1 MALFAYRFVRGRAGY
16 DPVKSGFILIFLWL
30 YQTHFPLILVEQE
43 DVRRVTRGFEAQE
56 DHMEQK
62 KVTIAEIQRKKESNQ
77 KITMMTAYDYPT
89 ASLVDQAGID
99 TILVG
104 DSLGMVMLG
113 YESTVPVTMDEMIHH
128 CKAVCRG
135 AVYGFVIGDMPFMS
149 YQVSVEKAIE
159 NAGRFIKEAG
169 CDSVK
174 LEGGSEMA
182 HVVKGIV
189 DAGMPV
195 CAHIGLTPQT
205 ATKLSGFKVQ
215 GKDAES
221 ARELVKSAKDLQDA
235 GAFSIVMECIPD
247 QLAARITEELSIPTI
262 GIGAGKDCDGQ
273 VLVYHDL
280 VGLFERFTPKF
291 VKQYINLAPKIRE
304 ALVQFREDVERGTF
318 PGPEHS
324 FSMKAEEAEKI

>member
-1 MALFAYRFVRGRAGY
+1 
-16 DPVKSGFILIFLWL
+16 
-30 YQTHFPLILVEQE
+30 
-43 DVRRVTRGFEAQE
+43 
-56 DHMEQK
+56 MESQ
-62 KVTIAEIQRKKESNQ
+62 KVTIASLQKKKATGQ

-89 ASLVDQAGID
+89 AGLVDQAGID

-113 YESTVPVTMDEMIHH
+113 YQSTVPVTMDEMIHH
-128 CKAVCRG
+128 CKAVTR
-135 AVYGFVIGDMPFMS
+135 AAKRGFVIGDMPFMS
-149 YQVSVEKAIE
+149 YHISLGDAIF

-169 CDSVK
+169 CDCVK

-182 HVVKGIV
+182 HVVEAIVRIGI
-189 DAGMPV
+189 PV
-195 CAHIGLTPQT
+195 CGHIGLTPQT
-205 ATKLSGFKVQ
+205 ATKLSGYNVQ

-221 ARELVKSAKDLQDA
+221 AKALLQSARDLEDA
-235 GAFSIVMECIPD
+235 GAFMIVMECIPD
-247 QLAARITEELSIPTI
+247 MLAARITKELDVPTI

-291 VKQYINLAPKIRE
+291 VKQYVNLSPQIRD
-304 ALVQFREDVERGTF
+304 ALVQFKNEVESGAF

-324 FSMKAEEAEKI
+324 FAMKPEEAKKI

>member
-1 MALFAYRFVRGRAGY
+1 VARQKITISYL
-16 DPVKSGFILIFLWL
+16 
-30 YQTHFPLILVEQE
+30 
-43 DVRRVTRGFEAQE
+43 
-56 DHMEQK
+56 QK
-62 KVTIAEIQRKKESNQ
+62 KMDEGK

-89 ASLVDQAGID
+89 ASLVDQAEMD

-104 DSLGMVMLG
+104 DSLGMVVLG
-113 YESTVPVTMDEMIHH
+113 YESTVPVTMEEMLHH

-135 AVYGFVIGDMPFMS
+135 AKQSFVIGDMPFMS
-149 YQVSVEKAIE
+149 YQVSVEKAVE

-169 CDSVK
+169 CEGVK

-182 HVVKGIV
+182 HVVKAIV
-189 DAGMPV
+189 DAGIPV

-221 ARELVKSAKDLQDA
+221 ARELVNSAKDLEEA
-235 GAFSIVMECIPD
+235 GAFMIVLECIPD
-247 QLAARITEELSIPTI
+247 QVASRITNELNIATI
-262 GIGAGKDCDGQ
+262 GIGAGKYCDGQ

-280 VGLFERFTPKF
+280 VGLFERFTPKM
-291 VKQYINLAPKIRE
+291 VKQYVNLAPQIRE
-304 ALVQFREDVERGTF
+304 ALIQYREEVEKGIF

-324 FSMKAEEAEKI
+324 FTMKVEEAEKME

>member
-1 MALFAYRFVRGRAGY
+1 MDR
-16 DPVKSGFILIFLWL
+16 
-30 YQTHFPLILVEQE
+30 Q
-43 DVRRVTRGFEAQE
+43 
-56 DHMEQK
+56 
-62 KVTIAEIQRKKESNQ
+62 KVTIAQLQQKKEKGE

-89 ASLVDQAGID
+89 ASFVDQVGID

-113 YESTVPVTMDEMIHH
+113 YSSTVPVTMGEMIHH

-135 AVYGFVIGDMPFMS
+135 AKYSFIIGDMPFLS
-149 YQVSVEKAIE
+149 YQVSIEKAIE

-169 CDSVK
+169 CDAVK
-174 LEGGSEMA
+174 LEGGTEMA
-182 HVVKGIV
+182 HVVKAIV
-189 DAGMPV
+189 DMGVPV

-221 ARELVKSAKDLQDA
+221 AKALIQSAKDLEEA
-235 GAFSIVMECIPD
+235 GAFMIVMECIPD
-247 QLAARITEELSIPTI
+247 LLAARITEELSIPTI

-291 VKQYINLAPKIRE
+291 VKQYINLAPQIKE
-304 ALVQFREDVERGTF
+304 ALAQFKKEVEDGTF

-324 FSMKAEEAEKI
+324 FAMKAEEAEKI